1 MKAMK
6 LPVEGR
12 PGGLIPIEFMV
23 TDPLFSF
30 SRLVTVGGRNI
41 WMSACVLPGM
51 DTHMT
56 QEKQCQDMCF
66 FETDGDSLIC
76 GLFDGHGPNGKAVVN
91 FCKKTASQY
100 YAANKKEYTENAEIF
115 LQNLTRKC
123 DGDMK
128 ISANGVDS
136 TGSGS

>member
-6 LPVEGR
+6 LPGEGK
-12 PGGLIPIEFMV
+12 PGGPVPVDFLV

-30 SRLVTVGGRNI
+30 SRLVTVGVRNI

-51 DTHMT
+51 DPHMT
-56 QEKQCQDMCF
+56 QEKQCQDICF
-66 FETDGDSLIC
+66 FEADGNSLLC
-76 GLFDGHGPNGKAVVN
+76 GLFDGHGTNGKAVVN
-91 FCKKTASQY
+91 FCSKVASQY
-100 YAANKKEYTENAEIF
+100 YAANKSQYAANAEVF
-115 LQNLTRKC
+115 LQQLTRKC
-123 DGDMK
+123 DCDMK